1 MDDDGG
7 FGDWGEEEAAEEV
20 AEEVA
25 EGEEGATEEGEEGA
39 TEEATEAE
47 TGAEGEEGDQI
58 PDEELEPQEP
68 ERKLFWSK
76 WERPKSHIYDYNYG
90 YFNNYYSGMVDQIT
104 SGKTRLV
111 TSERPLAESWAERS
125 MRMYAKM
132 APSRRVQAESDMDL
146 VRAIRT
152 SHDEFFR
159 HRNEFS
165 ARESGYQHGH

>member
-7 FGDWGEEEAAEEV
+7 FGDWGEEEAVEE
-20 AEEVA
+20 AAPEEAA
-25 EGEEGATEEGEEGA
+25 EGEPTEEGEEGA

-47 TGAEGEEGDQI
+47 TGAEGEEEGI

-125 MRMYAKM
+125 MRMYGNMKNE
-132 APSRRVQAESDMDL
+132 RRIQSDLDMEL
-146 VRAIRT
+146 VSKIRT
-152 SHDEFFR
+152 GHEEFFR
-159 HRNEFS
+159 HRHEFS
-165 ARESGYQHGH
+165 AKESGYQH